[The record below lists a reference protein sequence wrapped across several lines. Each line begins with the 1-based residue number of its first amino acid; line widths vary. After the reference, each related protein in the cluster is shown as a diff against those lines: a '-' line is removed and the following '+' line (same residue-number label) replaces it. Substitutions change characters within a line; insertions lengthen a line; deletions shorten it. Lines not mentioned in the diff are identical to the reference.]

1 MTNKEIYQAYNQ
13 QFSYMPISEDKVEL
27 FLQQYP
33 IFRTCEDL
41 KYLINMLYDW
51 VGSQQQYEEGAEE
64 EW

>member
-1 MTNKEIYQAYNQ
+1 MTNKEIYQAYTR
-13 QFSYMPISEDKVEL
+13 QFPHMPISEDKVEL
-27 FLQQYP
+27 FLNERP
-33 IFRTCEDL
+33 IFRSCEDL